1 MKKVFLAMVCMASLV
16 MMTACGGGN
25 NNAKKEA
32 SDILED
38 AKEMVQKSE
47 VVSSDWPEN
56 EYTKLIPKPENIT
69 ITGNQEV
76 DNMYYIGH
84 RIVIKNFS
92 KEDCKAYIEKLKAA
106 GFTKPIAGMKDVIT
120 NDKET
125 MFSFDALNADG
136 VHASVS
142 IMGSNGMIS
151 ITKNKNQE

>member
-1 MKKVFLAMVCMASLV
+1 MRKVFLALMCMASLV
-16 MMTACGGGN
+16 IMTACGGGN

-56 EYTKLIPKPENIT
+56 EFTKLVPKPENVKIM
-69 ITGNQEV
+69 GNKKV
-76 DNMYYIGH
+76 DNAYYIGH
-84 RIVIKNFS
+84 SVVVKGWS
-92 KEDCKAYIEKLKAA
+92 KEDCKAYVEKLKAA
-106 GFTKPIAGMKDVIT
+106 GFTKPLAGMKDVIT

-136 VHASVS
+136 VHASAAV
-142 IMGSNGMIS
+142 MGENGTIN
-151 ITKNKNQE
+151 IQKNKSQE

>member
-1 MKKVFLAMVCMASLV
+1 MKKVFLSMVCMASLV
-16 MMTACGGGN
+16 LMTACGGGN

-56 EYTKLIPKPENIT
+56 EFTKLVPKPENVKIM
-69 ITGNQEV
+69 GNKKV
-76 DNMYYIGH
+76 DNAYYIGH
-84 RIVIKNFS
+84 SVVVKGWS
-92 KEDCKAYIEKLKAA
+92 KEDCKAYVEKLKAA
-106 GFTKPIAGMKDVIT
+106 GFTKPLAGMKDVIT

-136 VHASVS
+136 VHASAAV
-142 IMGSNGMIS
+142 MGENGTIN
-151 ITKNKNQE
+151 IQKNKSQE

>member
-1 MKKVFLAMVCMASLV
+1 MKKVFISMLCMASLV
-16 MMTACGGGN
+16 IMTACGGE

-38 AKEMVQKSE
+38 AQEMVQESE
-47 VVSSDWPEN
+47 VVSSEWPEN
-56 EYTKLIPKPENIT
+56 EFTNLIPKPNNIT
-69 ITGNQEV
+69 ITGNKPI

-84 RIVIKNFS
+84 TIVVKDWS
-92 KEDCKAYIEKLKAA
+92 REDCKAYIEKLKAA

-125 MFSFDALNADG
+125 IYSFDALNADG
-136 VHASVS
+136 VHASVG
-142 IMGSNGMIS
+142 IMGSNGTID

>member
-1 MKKVFLAMVCMASLV
+1 MASLV
-16 MMTACGGGN
+16 IMTACGGE

-38 AKEMVQKSE
+38 AQEMVQESE
-47 VVSSDWPEN
+47 VVSSEWPEN
-56 EYTKLIPKPENIT
+56 EFTNLIPKPDNIT
-69 ITGNQEV
+69 ITGNKPI

-84 RIVIKNFS
+84 TIVVKDWSI
-92 KEDCKAYIEKLKAA
+92 EDCKAYIEKLKAA

-125 MFSFDALNADG
+125 IYSFDALNADG
-136 VHASVS
+136 VHASVG
-142 IMGSNGMIS
+142 IMGSNGTID

>member
-1 MKKVFLAMVCMASLV
+1 MVCLASLV
-16 MMTACGGGN
+16 IMTACGGGN

-56 EYTKLIPKPENIT
+56 EFTKLVPKPENVKIM
-69 ITGNQEV
+69 GNKKV
-76 DNMYYIGH
+76 DNAYYIGH
-84 RIVIKNFS
+84 SVVVKGWS
-92 KEDCKAYIEKLKAA
+92 KEDCKAYVEKLKAA
-106 GFTKPIAGMKDVIT
+106 GFTKPLAGMKDVIT

-136 VHASVS
+136 VHASAAV
-142 IMGSNGMIS
+142 MGENGTIN
-151 ITKNKNQE
+151 IQKNKSQE

>member
-1 MKKVFLAMVCMASLV
+1 MVCLASLV
-16 MMTACGGGN
+16 IMTACGGGN

-56 EYTKLIPKPENIT
+56 EFTKLVPKPENVKIM
-69 ITGNQEV
+69 GNKKV
-76 DNMYYIGH
+76 DNAYYIGH
-84 RIVIKNFS
+84 SVVVKGWS
-92 KEDCKAYIEKLKAA
+92 KENCKAYVEKLKAA

-136 VHASVS
+136 VHASVG
-142 IMGSNGMIS
+142 IMGSNGMIE
-151 ITKNKNQE
+151 ITKKKNQE

>member
-1 MKKVFLAMVCMASLV
+1 MKKVFISMLCMASLV
-16 MMTACGGGN
+16 IMTACGGE

-38 AKEMVQKSE
+38 AQEMVQESE
-47 VVSSDWPEN
+47 VVSSEWPEN
-56 EYTKLIPKPENIT
+56 EFTNLIPKSDYIT
-69 ITGNQEV
+69 ITGNKPI

-84 RIVIKNFS
+84 TIVVKDWS
-92 KEDCKAYIEKLKAA
+92 REDCKAYIEKLKAA

-125 MFSFDALNADG
+125 IYSFDALNADG
-136 VHASVS
+136 VHASVG
-142 IMGSNGMIS
+142 IMGSNGTID

>member
-1 MKKVFLAMVCMASLV
+1 MKKVFLSMVCLASLV

-84 RIVIKNFS
+84 RIVIKNF
-92 KEDCKAYIEKLKAA
+92 
-106 GFTKPIAGMKDVIT
+106 
-120 NDKET
+120 
-125 MFSFDALNADG
+125 
-136 VHASVS
+136 
-142 IMGSNGMIS
+142 
-151 ITKNKNQE
+151 

>member
-1 MKKVFLAMVCMASLV
+1 MASLV
-16 MMTACGGGN
+16 IMTACGGE

-38 AKEMVQKSE
+38 AQEMVQESE
-47 VVSSDWPEN
+47 VVSSEWPEN
-56 EYTKLIPKPENIT
+56 EFTNLIPKPNNIT
-69 ITGNQEV
+69 ITGNKPI

-84 RIVIKNFS
+84 TIVVKDWSI
-92 KEDCKAYIEKLKAA
+92 EDCKAYIEKLKAA

-125 MFSFDALNADG
+125 IYSFDALNADG
-136 VHASVS
+136 VHASVG
-142 IMGSNGMIS
+142 IMGSNGTID

>member
-1 MKKVFLAMVCMASLV
+1 MVCLASLV
-16 MMTACGGGN
+16 IMTACGGGN

-56 EYTKLIPKPENIT
+56 EFTKLVPKPENVKIM
-69 ITGNQEV
+69 GNKKV
-76 DNMYYIGH
+76 DNAYYIGH
-84 RIVIKNFS
+84 SVVVKGWS
-92 KEDCKAYIEKLKAA
+92 KENCKAYVEKLKAA
-106 GFTKPIAGMKDVIT
+106 GFTKPLAGMKDVIT

-136 VHASVS
+136 VHASAAV
-142 IMGSNGMIS
+142 MGENGTIN
-151 ITKNKNQE
+151 IQKNKSQE

>member
-1 MKKVFLAMVCMASLV
+1 MKKVFISMLCMASLV
-16 MMTACGGGN
+16 IMTACGGE

-38 AKEMVQKSE
+38 AQEMVQESE
-47 VVSSDWPEN
+47 VVSSEWPEN
-56 EYTKLIPKPENIT
+56 EFTNLIPKPNNIT
-69 ITGNQEV
+69 ITGNKPI

-84 RIVIKNFS
+84 TIVVKDWSI
-92 KEDCKAYIEKLKAA
+92 EDCKAYIEKLKAA

-125 MFSFDALNADG
+125 IYSFDALNADG
-136 VHASVS
+136 VHASVG
-142 IMGSNGMIS
+142 IMGSNGTID

>member
-1 MKKVFLAMVCMASLV
+1 MKKVFISMLCMASLV
-16 MMTACGGGN
+16 IMTACGGE

-38 AKEMVQKSE
+38 AQEMVQESE
-47 VVSSDWPEN
+47 VVSSEWPEN
-56 EYTKLIPKPENIT
+56 EFTNLIPKPNNIT
-69 ITGNQEV
+69 ITGNKPI

-84 RIVIKNFS
+84 TIVVKDWS
-92 KEDCKAYIEKLKAA
+92 REDCKAYIEKLKAA

-125 MFSFDALNADG
+125 IYSFDALNADG
-136 VHASVS
+136 VHASVG
-142 IMGSNGMIS
+142 IIGSNGTID

>member
-1 MKKVFLAMVCMASLV
+1 MKKVFISMLCMASLV
-16 MMTACGGGN
+16 IMTACGGE

-38 AKEMVQKSE
+38 AQEMVQESE
-47 VVSSDWPEN
+47 VVSSEWPEN
-56 EYTKLIPKPENIT
+56 EFTNLIPKPDNIT
-69 ITGNQEV
+69 ITGNKPI

-84 RIVIKNFS
+84 TIVVKDWS
-92 KEDCKAYIEKLKAA
+92 REDCKAYIEKLKAA

-125 MFSFDALNADG
+125 IYSFDALNADG
-136 VHASVS
+136 VHASVG
-142 IMGSNGMIS
+142 IMGSNGTID